1 MKKILL
7 SAIVAS
13 SVVMAAA
20 PESKLVTHTELGFI
34 DTQGNT
40 RTQTFNLDASAK
52 KNWGKHM
59 FSLTVDAQYATTD
72 DVENK
77 NKYTVELN
85 YDYSVTPKLAFGY
98 LVGFKQDRFSSYDYQ
113 LYTGPA
119 AKYTAIKSEGQNL
132 NFEANILYAK
142 DKFKVSKETNE
153 YTAYRLAAFYDKQLL
168 KDLKFFQEL
177 SYRADFSDSEN
188 FFAYSKTSLTSKI
201 SDILSAGLSY
211 KVDYVNT
218 PAPGKEYTDRTFTAN
233 LIIDY

>member
-1 MKKILL
+1 MKKIIL
-7 SAIVAS
+7 SALVAT
-13 SVVMAAA
+13 SVAMAAA
-20 PESKLVTHTELGFI
+20 PQNKLVTHTELGFI

-59 FSLTVDAQYATTD
+59 FSLSADAQYATTD

-77 NKYTVELN
+77 NKYTIELN

-98 LVGFKQDRFSSYDYQ
+98 LLGFKQDRFSSYDYQ
-113 LYTGPA
+113 IYTGPS
-119 AKYTAIKSEGQNL
+119 AKYTVIKSEEQNL

-142 DKFKVSKETNE
+142 DKFKISKETNE
-153 YTAYRLAAFYDKQLL
+153 YAAYRIAAFYDKQLL
-168 KDLKFFQEL
+168 KNLNFFQEL
-177 SYRADFSDSEN
+177 SYRSDLSDSEN
-188 FFAYSKTSLTSKI
+188 FFAYSKSSLTSKL
-201 SDILSAGLSY
+201 SNMLSAGLSY
-211 KVDYVNT
+211 KVDYVNL

>member
-7 SAIVAS
+7 STIVVS

-40 RTQTFNLDASAK
+40 RTQTFNLDSSAK

-59 FSLTVDAQYATTD
+59 FSFSLDAQYATSD

-77 NKYTVELN
+77 NKYTIELN
-85 YDYSVTPKLAFGY
+85 YDYSITAKLAFGY
-98 LVGFKQDRFSSYDYQ
+98 LIGFKQDKFSSYDYQ

-119 AKYTAIKSEGQNL
+119 VKYTAIKSEAQNL
-132 NFEANILYAK
+132 SLEANILYAEDDIK
-142 DKFKVSKETNE
+142 YSNETNT
-153 YTAYRLAAFYDKQLL
+153 YTAYRAAAFYDKQLL
-168 KDLKFFQEL
+168 KDLKFYQEL

-188 FFAYSKTSLTSKI
+188 YFVTSKTSLTSKI